1 MDAVFGI
8 YNDVMLQE
16 IEGIFAG
23 KGVKD
28 EFKKGNTLGAY
39 TED

>member
-1 MDAVFGI
+1 M
-8 YNDVMLQE
+8 
-16 IEGIFAG
+16 GIFAG

-39 TED
+39 PEDQHERT